1 MKTSRRHFLAS
12 SMAAGAGLTASISTL
27 AKSADAQ
34 TPTFDEVYDVIVVG
48 SGIAGTMAALS
59 ATKNGAKTLLIE
71 KLNRLGGTSR
81 YSGLDFACVGSD
93 LQKAAGIND
102 TPEAMVADMG
112 KVAAN
117 LADRERALNIARE
130 TARAQKLMIEHGV
143 QWKTILK
150 LGGHSEKRC
159 LVHEGGGSGILRSLW
174 ASYERYPNLEVRTAV
189 KLDELITD
197 AQGGVIGVR
206 VRKGYLFDSSLASDD
221 QENHSGTP
229 MTIGARQAVIMATGG
244 YARDKEFMKH
254 EVPFLE
260 HTLNSCSE
268 GATSGALKSM
278 IRAGA
283 RPVQLSLYRF
293 SFALPTED
301 LIWGIAIDPSTGK
314 RYASESLGRNP
325 ISTASLSVMAKSNG
339 GRPFII
345 WDENGIK
352 KFHNMSRVARSL
364 NGLNGRNGT
373 IYTFKTLDEVAAFY
387 KTDANKLKA
396 TIAEYN
402 KMIASGKDTEFN
414 KPLTRSE
421 RKVEPISENGL
432 FYTALMIPR
441 WDYCPGGIVT
451 DLKSRALT
459 LADSKPMPGLFVVGE
474 AAGGIHGAERL
485 TGCSMPDCCVTGM
498 LAGET
503 AAALEKK
510 AF

>member
-1 MKTSRRHFLAS
+1 
-12 SMAAGAGLTASISTL
+12 
-27 AKSADAQ
+27 
-34 TPTFDEVYDVIVVG
+34 
-48 SGIAGTMAALS
+48 
-59 ATKNGAKTLLIE
+59 
-71 KLNRLGGTSR
+71 
-81 YSGLDFACVGSD
+81 
-93 LQKAAGIND
+93 
-102 TPEAMVADMG
+102 
-112 KVAAN
+112 
-117 LADRERALNIARE
+117 
-130 TARAQKLMIEHGV
+130 
-143 QWKTILK
+143 
-150 LGGHSEKRC
+150 
-159 LVHEGGGSGILRSLW
+159 
-174 ASYERYPNLEVRTAV
+174 
-189 KLDELITD
+189 
-197 AQGGVIGVR
+197 
-206 VRKGYLFDSSLASDD
+206 
-221 QENHSGTP
+221 